1 MQVISQD
8 YSKMAQKSIIEPKK
22 PLING
27 IEREAC
33 KNKQG
38 EQKFLKPSSIPDK
51 ELDELKKTTIPLM
64 AAVAISNIMFTSLH
78 SFFPLYIE
86 IHFPTLTAIHFST
99 IIAIFEIAN
108 LATSLILGLNMN
120 KMRRKALIVW
130 SNILMLLSTL
140 AFAALPYLTE

>member
-1 MQVISQD
+1 
-8 YSKMAQKSIIEPKK
+8 
-22 PLING
+22 
-27 IEREAC
+27 
-33 KNKQG
+33 
-38 EQKFLKPSSIPDK
+38 
-51 ELDELKKTTIPLM
+51 M

-99 IIAIFEIAN
+99 IIAIFEVAN

-120 KMRRKALIVW
+120 KMRRKDLIVW